1 MTLKKKP
8 PADDGLADETGL
20 RRSPRK
26 EQPTPKALLLAKAK
40 QKAKRRPIR
49 RHSLEKGEGQ
59 GMHYID

>member
-1 MTLKKKP
+1 MTLKKNP
-8 PADDGLADETGL
+8 PADDSLADL

-49 RHSLEKGEGQ
+49 RGSLEKGEGQ